1 MMLSQLNEQ
10 QVAEL
15 AEKSNAETMKKFNAR
30 PGTASN
36 QYLHDL
42 YRFFKLSVRRNE
54 FRDIFKEK
62 NSTFI
67 MFPHST
73 IYYIVKKNCFLLLI
87 FIFQRNVG
95 MRLSTFIKN

>member
-15 AEKSNAETMKKFNAR
+15 AEKSNVETMKKFNER
-30 PGTASN
+30 PGTVSN

-42 YRFFKLSVRRNE
+42 YRFFKLSVRKSE

-62 NSTFI
+62 TRSSSCSRTRQSLYCEEEL
-67 MFPHST
+67 FPD
-73 IYYIVKKNCFLLLI
+73 C
-87 FIFQRNVG
+87 
-95 MRLSTFIKN
+95 